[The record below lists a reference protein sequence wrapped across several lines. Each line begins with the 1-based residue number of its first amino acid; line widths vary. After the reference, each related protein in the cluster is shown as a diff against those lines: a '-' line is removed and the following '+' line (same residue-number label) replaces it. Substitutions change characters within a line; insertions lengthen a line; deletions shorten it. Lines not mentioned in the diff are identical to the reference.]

1 MPRLLRKLL
10 SILHLLKPRGSS
22 PDKIAEEKWI
32 ADFSKPKT
40 VRFDIKSES
49 SYDANLR
56 KFDSRHCFALALKK
70 NSCIA
75 WVDAPD
81 FYYRDL
87 IIEAKLLID
96 NRGGYS
102 AGGILFRKL
111 DDRTYYSFL
120 VSSKGFFRL
129 DVVRNGMPFP
139 LIGWTEVPDAAAD
152 EIASCHSVN
161 FTIIAYGD
169 NIIILIR
176 DSWAAELKDS
186 SIQEGSVSF
195 AAASY
200 EEDVLPEAG
209 VSDKLKAEKSTVR
222 VSGNGIDSALLLTP
236 WAEGSVNPYYA
247 EIFLESLTIDSRF
260 SEVSATYEKW
270 KDSPSTDP
278 MCHFHLAETFAAMN
292 QPNAAMIQL
301 KKSWEIA
308 GRRKSQKELLLA
320 GRLAWI
326 LKLYSEAETYIS
338 ACFQANV
345 NSPEGKEAITEMA
358 KILYNGERFLELK
371 KFCVQA
377 VKLKPDDPILLNF
390 RGHALWNLK
399 EYKKAATVYDKAF
412 KLDTKNGLVAKNAA
426 NVYEVMDMKTE
437 ALDRYLAACKAF
449 LAEDNYADLG
459 ILVPKILMLG
469 KTDSEA
475 HGLVGK
481 WAFGVED
488 WEMAEKEINT
498 ARALEKKN
506 HASCDPA
513 LVFLEALLLIREGK
527 RKQALPLL
535 EEAVSLNKDYALFHF
550 RLAETR
556 FLLDNDPNDPKLNAG
571 LQAALDLDPKDGWIN
586 NFAAQINLEKG
597 NLEAASE
604 YIKKA
609 SSALGDEPAIT
620 MNRAVLLSRQGSVDD
635 ALKLL
640 AIDGDDQGVF
650 ANCAGNILSE
660 AKRFEEA
667 DTQYRKALSA
677 APDNVEFLSNR
688 ALCLIELGLYGEAD
702 ALLTKIHNI
711 APSPSVLEQIS
722 YVAAKKGEYLRAES
736 ACRSALE
743 MDPHHIPSLLS
754 LGWTLANLRRT
765 GELGEI
771 LAVLEGLEL
780 PDNLKQSRAD
790 LAKRYDEFI
799 NITISC
805 NTCTRTW
812 KVPKETEPVPGIR
825 LMAMPPDDLPAG
837 SCPAC
842 GKTWCIGCAKTGLDS
857 TGRFLCKHCGIPLK
871 LTNEGLK
878 KLIYNWASKSGIT
891 SKKAHTKAQRGR

>member
-10 SILHLLKPRGSS
+10 SILHLLKPKISS
-22 PDKIAEEKWI
+22 PDKIIEEKWI

-40 VRFDIKSES
+40 VRFDIKSETP
-49 SYDANLR
+49 YDANLR
-56 KFDSRHCFALALKK
+56 KFDSRHCFALAMKK
-70 NSCIA
+70 INCIA

-87 IIEAKLLID
+87 IIEAKMLID

-120 VSSKGFFRL
+120 ISSKGFFRL

-139 LIGWTEVPDAAAD
+139 LIGWTEVPDAAAA
-152 EIASCHSVN
+152 EIAGCHSVN
-161 FTIIAYGD
+161 FSIIAYGD
-169 NIIILIR
+169 NIIILIK
-176 DSWAAELKDS
+176 DTWAAEIKDS

-200 EEDVLPEAG
+200 EDDALPEVNG
-209 VSDKLKAEKSTVR
+209 SDNLNAEEAAAQG
-222 VSGNGIDSALLLTP
+222 SGYGKDSVLLLAP
-236 WAEGSVNPYYA
+236 WAEGSINPYYA
-247 EIFLESLTIDSRF
+247 EIFLEALTIDSRF
-260 SEVSATYEKW
+260 SEISALFEKW
-270 KDSPSTDP
+270 KDSPLIDP
-278 MCHFHLAETFAAMN
+278 QCHYHLAETFAAMN

-301 KKSWEIA
+301 KKSWEA
-308 GRRKSQKELLLA
+308 TGHRKTQKELLLA
-320 GRLAWI
+320 GRLAWS
-326 LKLYSEAETYIS
+326 LKLYAEAETHIS
-338 ACFQANV
+338 ACFQAGV
-345 NSPEGKEAITEMA
+345 NSPEGKESLTEMA
-358 KILYNGERFLELK
+358 KILYTGERFLELK

-399 EYKKAATVYDKAF
+399 EFEKAAAVYDKAF
-412 KLDTKNGLVAKNAA
+412 KLDKKNGLVAKNAA
-426 NVYEVMDMKTE
+426 NVYEIMGMKKE

-469 KTDSEA
+469 KTNSEA
-475 HGLVGK
+475 HGLAAK

-488 WEMAEKEINT
+488 WVMAEKEIKT

-506 HASCDPA
+506 HASPDPA
-513 LVFLEALLLIREGK
+513 LVFLEAILLIRDGK

-535 EEAVSLNKDYALFHF
+535 EEAVSLDKDYALFRF

-556 FLLDNDPNDPKLNAG
+556 FLLDSDPNDPQLNAD
-571 LQAALDLDPKDGWIN
+571 LQAALALDPKDGWIN
-586 NFAAQINLEKG
+586 NFAAQINLAMG
-597 NLEAASE
+597 NLEAASD

-609 SSALGDEPAIT
+609 ASALGDEPAIT

-640 AIDGDDQGVF
+640 IIDGDDQGVF
-650 ANCAGNILSE
+650 ANCAGNILFE

-667 DTQYRKALSA
+667 DAQYRKALSA
-677 APDNVEFLSNR
+677 APNNIEFLSNR

-702 ALLTKIHNI
+702 TLLTRIHST
-711 APSPSVLEQIS
+711 APSPWVLEQIS
-722 YVAAKKGEYLRAES
+722 YVASKKGEYLRAES

-743 MDPHHIPSLLS
+743 IDPNHAPSLLS
-754 LGWTLANLRRT
+754 LGWTLVNLRRIT
-765 GELGEI
+765 ELDKI
-771 LAVLEGLEL
+771 LAVLDSMEL

-799 NITISC
+799 NITITC
-805 NTCTRTW
+805 NTCDRKW
-812 KVPKETEPVPGIR
+812 KVPKEAVPVPGMR

-837 SCPAC
+837 TCSAC
-842 GKTWCIGCAKTGLDS
+842 GKTWCIGCAKTSLDD
-857 TGRFLCKHCGIPLK
+857 TGRFVCKHCGLPLK
-871 LTNEGLK
+871 LSNEGLK
-878 KLIYNWASKSGIT
+878 KLIYDWASKSGIT
-891 SKKAHTKAQRGR
+891 RKKGRKKGS

>member
-1 MPRLLRKLL
+1 MLRLLRKLL
-10 SILHLLKPRGSS
+10 SIPHLLKPRVST
-22 PDKIAEEKWI
+22 PEKITEETWVAYK
-32 ADFSKPKT
+32 KKKKT
-40 VRFDIKSES
+40 VRFDIKSET
-49 SYDANLR
+49 SYDSNLR

-70 NSCIA
+70 NNCIA
-75 WVDAPD
+75 WVDAPN
-81 FYYRDL
+81 FCYRDL
-87 IIEAKLLID
+87 IIEGKLLID

-111 DDRTYYSFL
+111 DDRTYYSL
-120 VSSKGFFRL
+120 LISTKGFFRL

-161 FTIIAYGD
+161 FSIIAYGD

-176 DSWAAELKDS
+176 DCWAAELKDS

-200 EEDVLPEAG
+200 EEDLPPETG
-209 VSDKLKAEKSTVR
+209 VSDKLKAEENAVR
-222 VSGNGIDSALLLTP
+222 ASGNGIDSALLLTP
-236 WAEGSVNPYYA
+236 WAEGSTNPYYV
-247 EIFLESLTIDSRF
+247 EILLESLTIDSRF
-260 SEVSATYEKW
+260 SEVSAMYEKW

-278 MCHFHLAETFAAMN
+278 ISHFHLAETFAAMN

-301 KKSWEIA
+301 KKSWETA

-326 LKLYSEAETYIS
+326 LKLYEEAETYIS

-390 RGHALWNLK
+390 RGHAHWNLK

-412 KLDTKNGLVAKNAA
+412 RLDTKNGLVAKNAA
-426 NVYEVMDMKTE
+426 NVYEAMDMKTE
-437 ALDRYLAACKAF
+437 ALERYLAACKAF

-475 HGLVGK
+475 HGLAGK

-488 WEMAEKEINT
+488 WEMAEKEIKS

-506 HASCDPA
+506 HTSCDSA
-513 LVFLEALLLIREGK
+513 LVFLEALLLIRDGK

-535 EEAVSLNKDYALFHF
+535 EEAVSLNKDYALFRF

-556 FLLDNDPNDPKLNAG
+556 FLLDNDPNDPPLNAD
-571 LQAALDLDPKDGWIN
+571 LQAALDSDPKDGWIN
-586 NFAAQINLEKG
+586 NFAAQISLEKG
-597 NLEAASE
+597 NLDAASD

-609 SSALGDEPAIT
+609 ASALGNEPAIT
-620 MNRAVLLSRQGSVDD
+620 MNRAVLLSRLGSVDD
-635 ALKLL
+635 ALMLL
-640 AIDGDDQGVF
+640 TIDGDDQGVF
-650 ANCAGNILSE
+650 ANCAGNILFE

-677 APDNVEFLSNR
+677 APLNIEFLSNR
-688 ALCLIELGLYGEAD
+688 VLCLIELGLYGEAD
-702 ALLTKIHNI
+702 TLLTKIHSM

-722 YVAAKKGEYLRAES
+722 YVASKKGEYIRAES

-743 MDPHHIPSLLS
+743 MDPHHAPSLLS
-754 LGWTLANLRRT
+754 LGWILVNLRRT
-765 GELGEI
+765 SELDKI
-771 LAVLEGLEL
+771 LAVLDSLEL
-780 PDNLKQSRAD
+780 PDSIRPSKD
-790 LAKRYDEFI
+790 ELAKRYDDFI
-799 NITISC
+799 NVTISC
-805 NTCTRTW
+805 NSCDRIW

-857 TGRFLCKHCGIPLK
+857 TGRFICKHCGIPLK

-878 KLIYNWASKSGIT
+878 KLIYDWASQSGLT
-891 SKKAHTKAQRGR
+891 RKSKKS